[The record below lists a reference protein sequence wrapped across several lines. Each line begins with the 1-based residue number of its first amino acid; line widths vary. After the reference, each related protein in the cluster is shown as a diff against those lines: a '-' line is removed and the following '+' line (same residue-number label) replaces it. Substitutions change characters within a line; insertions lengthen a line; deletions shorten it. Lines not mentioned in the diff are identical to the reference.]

1 MTTTNE
7 NAKLGTD
14 YTKYNLEDALD
25 DALKA
30 RNIAVSNYRIIS
42 TTYNYKVVESF
53 FHSIDVGTMY
63 AYAKGKVACGEYA
76 IASVYDLQTGE
87 CVGKF
92 YGEEKPVRWK
102 RV

>member
-1 MTTTNE
+1 MTTTNA
-7 NAKLGTD
+7 NAKLGMD
-14 YTKYNLEDALD
+14 YTKYNLE

-30 RNIAVSNYRIIS
+30 RNIAVSNYRIIC

-63 AYAKGKVACGEYA
+63 AYAKGEVICGEYA
-76 IASVYDLQTGE
+76 IASVYDLRTNE

-92 YGEEKPVRWK
+92 YGNEKPVRWK
-102 RV
+102 RA